1 MAAHGKRGRRGGAV
15 EHENEERWLLT
26 YADMLTLLFAL
37 FMVLFS
43 ISSVNISKYQV
54 LQQSL
59 KAGVLGLGPAGRAGD
74 PAVGL
79 GVDRAPTRRR
89 PPRSPRSSRST
100 PTPTSRSSSSTG
112 SANGAAAKP
121 MTSAQLQAALNSM
134 SASVSEQDTF
144 EKLKE
149 QMDAYAKAHGFGN
162 KVQTIIERRGLV
174 VRVLTDNLLFDS
186 GSATLQ
192 PGADHAARSRWR
204 SCSTLTRVIR
214 SPWKDTLTIS
224 RSTNAQ
230 FPSNWE
236 LSTTRATNVV
246 RYLITRASALPARGG
261 RIRRP
266 APDREQRNGRR
277 ARAEP
282 PRRDRADAPEPRTP
296 ILNPAPDPET
306 EPMKKKI
313 LIILPWSSCSAA
325 ATSPRAS

>member
-59 KAGVLGLGPAGRAGD
+59 KAAFSGSVLPGGRAILSSGSESTSAHT
-74 PAVGL
+74 PATAEVPSIVPL
-79 GVDRAPTRRR
+79 V
-89 PPRSPRSSRST
+89 

-112 SANGAAAKP
+112 SANPAAAKP

-134 SASVSEQDTF
+134 SASIAEQNNF
-144 EKLKE
+144 IQLKEKL
-149 QMDAYAKAHGFGN
+149 DAYAKAHGFGN
-162 KVQTIIERRGLV
+162 KVQTVIEKRGLV

-192 PGADHAARSRWR
+192 PGADQLLDEVAQLLNLDPTHPITVEGHTDNQPIA
-204 SCSTLTRVIR
+204 T
-214 SPWKDTLTIS
+214 
-224 RSTNAQ
+224 AQ

-236 LSTTRATNVV
+236 LSTARATNVV
-246 RYLITRASALPARGG
+246 RFLISRGVNRYRLGAVGYADLHPIASNATAAGRAQN
-261 RIRRP
+261 RRVEIVLM
-266 APDREQRNGRR
+266 R
-277 ARAEP
+277 
-282 PRRDRADAPEPRTP
+282 
-296 ILNPAPDPET
+296 LNPVPP
-306 EPMKKKI
+306 
-313 LIILPWSSCSAA
+313 S
-325 ATSPRAS
+325 

>member
-59 KAGVLGLGPAGRAGD
+59 KAAFSGSILPGGRAILSSGSESTSAHT
-74 PAVGL
+74 PATAEVPSIVPL
-79 GVDRAPTRRR
+79 V
-89 PPRSPRSSRST
+89 
-100 PTPTSRSSSSTG
+100 PTPASRSSSSTG
-112 SANGAAAKP
+112 SANNPAAKP
-121 MTSAQLQAALNSM
+121 MTSAELQAALNSM
-134 SASVSEQDTF
+134 SASIAEQDTF

-192 PGADHAARSRWR
+192 PGADSLLDQVAQLLNLDKSHPI
-204 SCSTLTRVIR
+204 TVEGHTDNQPIHN
-214 SPWKDTLTIS
+214 P
-224 RSTNAQ
+224 Q

-236 LSTTRATNVV
+236 LSTARATNVV
-246 RYLITRASALPARGG
+246 RYLITRDVGAYRLGAVGYADLHPIASNATAAG
-261 RIRRP
+261 
-266 APDREQRNGRR
+266 
-277 ARAEP
+277 RAEN
-282 PRRDRADAPEPRTP
+282 RRVEIVLMR
-296 ILNPAPDPET
+296 LNPVPP
-306 EPMKKKI
+306 
-313 LIILPWSSCSAA
+313 S
-325 ATSPRAS
+325 